1 MSDEHEDLGAAV
13 ADLEEALSALRS
25 DLERD
30 ADAPEGELPPAE
42 RLRIVTEVAIPTL
55 EGLLAANLRTL
66 EATRTA
72 VRSVQ
77 EETAA
82 GAEADALDGSN
93 AGADESSTDAS
104 GSRSSDADRPGADR
118 PGAGRGDRQQGDAA
132 DRVDA
137 AVEEVRSALDG
148 STIPEDAP
156 GRDLLQEAQDL
167 RAEIGSEADDAS
179 DAADRSDRTE
189 IPIGESDDSAADAD
203 GRSDDDRSHGAD
215 SRLDDDPGPDA
226 GGRPDD
232 DPAHG
237 ADDRPDASEP
247 QRTAGSNPDVDVDAE
262 LETIKQQVEH
272 GGDLPSW
279 SSDQSDG
286 EWTFDDDDEPE
297 DSGAGD
303 RGADGDAN
311 GSAEVDTNGGP
322 DDDTAGD
329 PGDDPSGGAE
339 DDADGG
345 ADDADGDPDGEQ

>member
-1 MSDEHEDLGAAV
+1 MSDDHEDLGAAV
-13 ADLEEALSALRS
+13 ADLEEALSGLRS
-25 DLERD
+25 DLERG
-30 ADAPEGELPPAE
+30 ADAPEGELPPTE

-66 EATRTA
+66 EATRAA
-72 VRSVQ
+72 VSSVQ
-77 EETAA
+77 EETA
-82 GAEADALDGSN
+82 DG
-93 AGADESSTDAS
+93 SSTDTTES
-104 GSRSSDADRPGADR
+104 GSSDADRPGE
-118 PGAGRGDRQQGDAA
+118 GRGDRPHGNAG

-137 AVEEVRSALDG
+137 AVEEVHSALDG

-167 RAEIGSEADDAS
+167 RAEIGNEVDDAS

-189 IPIGESDDSAADAD
+189 IPIGESDDSLADAD
-203 GRSDDDRSHGAD
+203 GQSDDDRAHDAAGL
-215 SRLDDDPGPDA
+215 LDDDPAPDA

-232 DPAHG
+232 DPARD

-272 GGDLPSW
+272 RGDLPSW

-286 EWTFDDDDEPE
+286 EWTFDDADAPE
-297 DSGAGD
+297 NSGAGE
-303 RGADGDAN
+303 RGADDDTEGSADDDTN
-311 GSAEVDTNGGP
+311 GSADDDTNGDP
-322 DDDTAGD
+322 DDDTG
-329 PGDDPSGGAE
+329 GGAD

-345 ADDADGDPDGEQ
+345 TDDEQ